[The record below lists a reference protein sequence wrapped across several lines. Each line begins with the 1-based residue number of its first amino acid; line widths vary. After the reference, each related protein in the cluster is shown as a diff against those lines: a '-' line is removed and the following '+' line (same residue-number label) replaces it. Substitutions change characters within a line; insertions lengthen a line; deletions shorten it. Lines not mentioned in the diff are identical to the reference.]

1 MSVTTF
7 EIPLIASPQ
16 TLSIVLAGVPYQLR
30 VVWNQANGSW
40 VMDIADTN
48 GVPILQGIPLVT
60 GADLL
65 EQFGY
70 LNFGGSLIVQTDNAP
85 NSVPTF
91 KNLGDTGHLYF
102 QVTNP

>member
-1 MSVTTF
+1 MSLTTF

-16 TLSIVLAGVPYQLR
+16 TMTIVLAGVPYQLR
-30 VVWNQANGSW
+30 VVWNKANQSW

-60 GADLL
+60 GSDLL

-70 LNFGGSLIVQTDNAP
+70 LKFGGKLLVQTDNAP
-85 NSVPTF
+85 GAVPNFT
-91 KNLGDTGHLYF
+91 NLGSTGHLYF
-102 QVTNP
+102 QVESP